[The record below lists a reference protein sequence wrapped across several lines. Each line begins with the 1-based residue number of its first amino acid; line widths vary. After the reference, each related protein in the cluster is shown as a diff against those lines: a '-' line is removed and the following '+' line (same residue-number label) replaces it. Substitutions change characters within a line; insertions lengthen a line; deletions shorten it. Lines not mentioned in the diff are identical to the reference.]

1 MCNFM
6 DKSTLKGIK
15 LEPKR
20 GQKKDKKGEKM
31 NRKEG
36 TIRKKKKK
44 R

>member
-1 MCNFM
+1 MG
-6 DKSTLKGIK
+6 KPTQKGIK